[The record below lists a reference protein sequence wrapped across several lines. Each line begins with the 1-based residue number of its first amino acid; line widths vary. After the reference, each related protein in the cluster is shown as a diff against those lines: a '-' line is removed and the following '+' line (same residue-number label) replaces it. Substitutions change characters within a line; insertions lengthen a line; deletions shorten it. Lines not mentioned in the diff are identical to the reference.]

1 MKNETTPALRLTP
14 VRETTAS
21 VPLAVAE
28 RSLAAL
34 LVYGG
39 VLGTLCAAVGWSAL
53 WPAMAA
59 GAAALALAVWCAM
72 SRGWR
77 QWLPALLAP
86 AAAAW
91 CLLLPQ
97 ARDSAAGLF
106 NGVLAYVQS
115 LTGRIHLPLACEDTS
130 TLWAALPAC
139 IVLGALLGSLA
150 VYAPVANIVLAA
162 AGVALAAVSGSA
174 EGAWWLALLCLGAAL
189 LCLGSRRSCR
199 RSPAV
204 SLWTAAL
211 AVLLAALT
219 VGVTVI
225 TGLGASWNTTSAD
238 ETVRKAVHA
247 LRYENEAQAMPE
259 GDFSA
264 GVDFSDTPM
273 LEVTLSRPESLYLR
287 GFIGQRYTRDGW
299 TALDAGELSHQANDV
314 YWLQS
319 ADFFSQTQLSQLA
332 ALLKL
337 DTPQIDVQL
346 DVSGACRRFALLPYE
361 LSDSGVCDPYQLRD
375 TLPEGEK
382 HYAYTTSGNLTARAY
397 ELLDVLSQHLEDPQ
411 LKNYLAQETVYRQL
425 VYDNYLTIPEDTQK
439 TLTGFL
445 GKAPASI
452 TSYEAKSRI
461 RSCLAEMVEY
471 DESPVALPEDAD
483 PVSSFLQETGRGSA
497 VQYATTAVMMLR
509 YYGIPARYV
518 EGYLVTP
525 DMVSGK
531 TGETTLTLTADDA
544 HAWAEYYEDG
554 VGWIPFE
561 TATPYLNVMAE
572 SDWRWF
578 QPDENADLTGAQAQ
592 EGDGSRND
600 TVRHSTVETVDQPND
615 EPQVITIWK
624 EFASTVQ
631 SGFSALHM
639 GRWLL
644 LLALLA
650 LVLLAVLVILR
661 RGRICRKR
669 QAAFDDPDPREG
681 AAALF
686 AYAMELMWR
695 GGLKRE
701 NRSLLTESAAVSAW
715 AGETVDMEALAW
727 LNAEA
732 RYSAHPIT
740 ETQRQTMRQFAA
752 DTLRRFRQ
760 RLKPWQRF
768 YQKWFRCMY

>member
-1 MKNETTPALRLTP
+1 MKNENALTLTP
-14 VRETTAS
+14 VRETIS
-21 VPLAVAE
+21 SLPLAVAE
-28 RSLAAL
+28 RGLGAL
-34 LVYGG
+34 LVYAGL
-39 VLGTLCAAVGWSAL
+39 LGAMCAAFGWQPA
-53 WPAMAA
+53 WAAMALG
-59 GAAALALAVWCAM
+59 GAALLLAVWCAM
-72 SRGWR
+72 GRGWR
-77 QWLPALLAP
+77 QWLPVGLALL
-86 AAAAW
+86 AAAW
-91 CLLLPQ
+91 CLLPQ

-106 NGVLAYVQS
+106 NSVLAYVQA
-115 LTGRIHLPLACEDTS
+115 LTGRIHLPLACEETAA
-130 TLWAALPAC
+130 LWAAIPAC

-150 VYAPVANIVLAA
+150 VYAPVLGPVLALGCVVPA
-162 AGVALAAVSGSA
+162 MVKGEGSGL
-174 EGAWWLALLCLGAAL
+174 WLAILCLGAAL

-225 TGLGASWNTTSAD
+225 TGLGASWNTASAD
-238 ETVRKAVHA
+238 ETVRKAAHA
-247 LRYENEAQAMPE
+247 LRYESEAQAMPE

-273 LEVTLSRPESLYLR
+273 LDVTLSRPESLYLR

-299 TALDAGELSHQANDV
+299 TALDAGELSDQANDV

-319 ADFFSQTQLSQLA
+319 ADFFSQTQLSRLA
-332 ALLKL
+332 SLLKL
-337 DTPQIDVQL
+337 DTPQVDVQVA
-346 DVSGACRRFALLPYE
+346 VSGACRRFALLPYE

-375 TLPEGEK
+375 TLPDGGK
-382 HYAYTTSGNLTARAY
+382 HYAYTSSGNLTARAY

-411 LKNYLAQETVYRQL
+411 LKDYLAQETVYRQL

-497 VQYATTAVMMLR
+497 VQYATAAVMMLR

-525 DMVSGK
+525 DKVSGK

-578 QPDENADLTGAQAQ
+578 QPDNKSDLTGSQAQ
-592 EGDGSRND
+592 EGGTSQNR
-600 TVRHSTVETVDQPND
+600 TVRHSTVETLD
-615 EPQVITIWK
+615 EPTDQLETITIWK
-624 EFASTVQ
+624 ELTSTLQ
-631 SGFSALHM
+631 GLSAVHA

-644 LLALLA
+644 LLLLLA
-650 LVLLAVLVILR
+650 LMALVLAVILR
-661 RGRICRKR
+661 RRRVCRRR
-669 QAAFDDPDPREG
+669 QTDFDSDDCAHG
-681 AAALF
+681 TAALF

-695 GGLKRE
+695 GGLPRE
-701 NRSLLTESAAVSAW
+701 NGSLLQQDEAVSAW
-715 AGETVDMEALAW
+715 AGKPVDFRSLAW

-740 ETQRQTMRQFAA
+740 ETQRARMRYFAD
-752 DTLRRFRQ
+752 DTLQNFRR
-760 RLKPWQRF
+760 RLKPWQKL
-768 YQKWFRCMY
+768 YQKWIQCMY

>member
-34 LVYGG
+34 PVYGG
-39 VLGTLCAAVGWSAL
+39 LLGTLCALFGWSAL

-77 QWLPALLAP
+77 QWLPTLLAL

-130 TLWAALPAC
+130 ALWAALPAC

-150 VYAPVANIVLAA
+150 VYAPAVNIVLAA

-174 EGAWWLALLCLGAAL
+174 DGAWWLALLCLGAAL

-225 TGLGASWNTTSAD
+225 TGLGASWNTASAD

-273 LEVTLSRPESLYLR
+273 LEVTLSQPESLYLR

-337 DTPQIDVQL
+337 DTPQL

-375 TLPEGEK
+375 TLPEGGK

-411 LKNYLAQETVYRQL
+411 LKDYLAQETVYRQL

-452 TSYEAKSRI
+452 TSYEAKSHI

-497 VQYATTAVMMLR
+497 VQYATAAVMMLR

-518 EGYLVTP
+518 EGYLITP

-531 TGETTLTLTADDA
+531 SGATTLTLTGNDA

-554 VGWIPFE
+554 VGWVPFE
-561 TATPYLNVMAE
+561 TAQPYLNLMAE

-578 QPDENADLTGAQAQ
+578 QPDENADLTGAQVQ

-600 TVRHSTVETVDQPND
+600 TVRHSTVETVDRPND

-639 GRWLL
+639 GRWLIL
-644 LLALLA
+644 LLILA

-661 RGRICRKR
+661 RGKICRKR
-669 QAAFDDPDPREG
+669 QVAFDDPDPREG

-732 RYSAHPIT
+732 RYSAHPIS

-760 RLKPWQRF
+760 KMKPWQRF

>member
-1 MKNETTPALRLTP
+1 MKKETTPTLRLTP

-21 VPLAVAE
+21 VPLTIVE
-28 RSLAAL
+28 RGLGAL
-34 LVYGG
+34 LVYTGA
-39 VLGTLCAAVGWSAL
+39 LGTLCTVFGWSAQ
-53 WPAMAA
+53 WPTVAA
-59 GAAALALAVWCAM
+59 GAAALLLSVWCAM
-72 SRGWR
+72 GRGWR
-77 QWLPALLAP
+77 QWLPGLLAL
-86 AAAAW
+86 ATAAW

-97 ARDSAAGLF
+97 VRDSAAGLF
-106 NGVLAYVQS
+106 NGVLAFVQS
-115 LTGRIHLPLACEDTS
+115 LTGRIHLPLTYENTS
-130 TLWAALPAC
+130 ALWAALPAC
-139 IVLGALLGSLA
+139 VALGALLGSLA
-150 VYAPVANIVLAA
+150 VYASAVNAVLAA
-162 AGVALAAVSGSA
+162 VAVALAAVSGSA
-174 EGAWWLALLCLGAAL
+174 GGAWWLAALCLGAAL

-199 RSPAV
+199 TAPAV
-204 SLWTAAL
+204 SLWTGAVL
-211 AVLLAALT
+211 AVLALAIGGAVALT
-219 VGVTVI
+219 GLNTAI
-225 TGLGASWNTTSAD
+225 PTGDAD
-238 ETVRKAVHA
+238 ETVRRGVHA
-247 LRYENEAQAMPE
+247 LRYESEKQAMPE
-259 GDFSA
+259 GNFSA

-273 LEVTLSRPESLYLR
+273 LDVTLSQPESLYLR

-299 TALDAGELSHQANDV
+299 EALDAGSLSDQANDM

-319 ADFFSQTQLSQLA
+319 AGFFSQTQLSQLA
-332 ALLKL
+332 QLLKL
-337 DTPQIDVQL
+337 DTPQVDVRV

-361 LSDSGVCDPYQLRD
+361 LSDSGVCDPCQLRD
-375 TLPEGEK
+375 TLPQGRRS
-382 HYAYTTSGNLTARAY
+382 YAHTSSGNLTARAY
-397 ELLDVLSQHLEDPQ
+397 ELLDELSQHLEDADFQ
-411 LKNYLAQETVYRQL
+411 DYLAQEAAYRQT

-439 TLTGFL
+439 TLAAFL

-452 TSYEAKSRI
+452 TSYQAKSRV
-461 RSCLAEMVEY
+461 RACLAETVEY
-471 DESPVALPEDAD
+471 DEGADTFTGDAD
-483 PVSSFLQETGRGSA
+483 PVSAFLQETGRGSA
-497 VQYATTAVMMLR
+497 VQYATAAVMMLR

-518 EGYLVTP
+518 EGYLITP
-525 DMVSGK
+525 DAVSGQ
-531 TGETTLTLTADDA
+531 TGETTLTLTGNDA

-554 VGWIPFE
+554 VGWVPFE
-561 TATPYLNVMAE
+561 TAQPYLNLMAE

-592 EGDGSRND
+592 EGDGSQNN

-644 LLALLA
+644 LLVLLA
-650 LVLLAVLVILR
+650 LVLLAALVILR

-715 AGETVDMEALAW
+715 AGETVDMESLAW

>member
-39 VLGTLCAAVGWSAL
+39 VLGTLCALFGWSTL

-77 QWLPALLAP
+77 QWLPALLAL

-130 TLWAALPAC
+130 ALWAALPAC

-174 EGAWWLALLCLGAAL
+174 DGAWWLALLCLGAAL

-225 TGLGASWNTTSAD
+225 TGLGASWNTASAG

-273 LEVTLSRPESLYLR
+273 LDVTLSRPESLYLR

-375 TLPEGEK
+375 TLPEGGRR
-382 HYAYTTSGNLTARAY
+382 YAYTTSGNLTARAY

-578 QPDENADLTGAQAQ
+578 QPDNDADLTGAQAQ
-592 EGDGSRND
+592 DGDGSRND

-624 EFASTVQ
+624 EFASAVQ

-639 GRWLL
+639 GRWLIL
-644 LLALLA
+644 LLILA

-661 RGRICRKR
+661 RGKICRKR
-669 QAAFDDPDPREG
+669 QVAFDDPDPREG

-715 AGETVDMEALAW
+715 AGETVDMETLAW

>member
-1 MKNETTPALRLTP
+1 MKRETISGLRLTP

-21 VPLAVAE
+21 VPLTVAE
-28 RSLAAL
+28 RSCAAAL
-34 LVYGG
+34 TYAGL
-39 VLGTLCAAVGWSAL
+39 LGTLTAAFGWPVV
-53 WPAMAA
+53 WPALVC
-59 GAAALALAVWCAM
+59 GAAAVVFAVWCALG
-72 SRGWR
+72 RGWR
-77 QWLPALLAP
+77 QWLPALLAL

-97 ARDSAAGLF
+97 SRDSAAGLF
-106 NGVLAYVQS
+106 NSVLAWLQAV
-115 LTGRIHLPLACEDTS
+115 TGRIYLPLACEETA
-130 TLWAALPAC
+130 TVWAAVPVC
-139 IVLGALLGSLA
+139 IVLGALLGSA
-150 VYAPVANIVLAA
+150 GVYAPVTGVVLAA
-162 AGVALAAVSGSA
+162 VLAAVSAMMGQSSL
-174 EGAWWLALLCLGAAL
+174 WLAVLCLGGGL
-189 LCLGSRRSCR
+189 LWLGQRKSCR
-199 RSPAV
+199 TAPTVALWAAAV
-204 SLWTAAL
+204 LAIMAL
-211 AVLLAALT
+211 AASGVVALA
-219 VGVTVI
+219 
-225 TGLGASWNTTSAD
+225 GLNTAISTENAD
-238 ETVRKAVHA
+238 DAVRRGVHA
-247 LRYENEAQAMPE
+247 LRYESENQAMPE

-273 LEVTLSRPESLYLR
+273 LEVTLSQPESLYLR
-287 GFIGQRYTRDGW
+287 SFIGQRYTRQGW
-299 TALDAGELSHQANDV
+299 EDISADALVDQASDV

-319 ADFFSQTQLSQLA
+319 NDFFSQTQLSRLA
-332 ALLKL
+332 SLLDL
-337 DTPQIDVQL
+337 DTPAIDVQV
-346 DVSGACRRFALLPYE
+346 DVSGACRRYAILPYE
-361 LSDSGVCDPYQLRD
+361 LSGSELCDTAQLRD
-375 TLPEGEK
+375 TLPSGGRSYT
-382 HYAYTTSGNLTARAY
+382 YAATGNLTARAY
-397 ELLDVLSQHLEDPQ
+397 ELLDELSQHLEDAEFQ
-411 LKNYLAQETVYRQL
+411 DYLAQEAAYRQT

-439 TLTGFL
+439 TLAAFL

-452 TSYEAKSRI
+452 TSYQAKSRV
-461 RSCLAEMVEY
+461 RACLAETVEY
-471 DESPVALPEDAD
+471 DEGADVFTEDTD

-497 VQYATTAVMMLR
+497 VQYATAAVMMLR
-509 YYGIPARYV
+509 YYGIPTRYV
-518 EGYLVTP
+518 EGYLITP

-531 TGETTLTLTADDA
+531 SGETTLTLTGNDA

-554 VGWIPFE
+554 VGWVPFE
-561 TATPYLNVMAE
+561 TAQPYLNLMAE

-592 EGDGSRND
+592 EGDGSQNS
-600 TVRHSTVETVDQPND
+600 TVRHSTVETVNQPND

-639 GRWLL
+639 GRWLIL
-644 LLALLA
+644 LLILA

-760 RLKPWQRF
+760 KMKPWQQF

>member
-21 VPLAVAE
+21 VPLTVAE

-34 LVYGG
+34 PVYGG
-39 VLGTLCAAVGWSAL
+39 VLGTLCVLFGWSAL

-59 GAAALALAVWCAM
+59 GAAALVLAVWCAM
-72 SRGWR
+72 GRGWR
-77 QWLPALLAP
+77 QWLPALLAL

-97 ARDSAAGLF
+97 ARDSGAGLF

-115 LTGRIHLPLACEDTS
+115 LTGRIHLPLACADVS
-130 TLWAALPAC
+130 ALWAALPAC

-150 VYAPVANIVLAA
+150 VYAPVVSAVLAA

-174 EGAWWLALLCLGAAL
+174 GGAWWLALLCLGAAL

-204 SLWTAAL
+204 SLWTAAV
-211 AVLLAALT
+211 AVVLAALA
-219 VGVTVI
+219 VGVTAV
-225 TGLGASWNTTSAD
+225 TGLGASWNTASAD

-247 LRYENEAQAMPE
+247 LRYENETQAMPE

-273 LEVTLSRPESLYLR
+273 LDVTLSQPESLYLR
-287 GFIGQRYTRDGW
+287 GYIGQRYTRDGW
-299 TALDAGELSHQANDV
+299 TALDAGDLSDQANDV

-346 DVSGACRRFALLPYE
+346 DISGACRRFALLPYE
-361 LSDSGVCDPYQLRD
+361 LSDSGVCDPNQLRD
-375 TLPEGEK
+375 TLPEGGK
-382 HYAYTTSGNLTARAY
+382 HYTYTTSGNLTARAY

-411 LKNYLAQETVYRQL
+411 LKDYLAQETVYRQL

-439 TLTGFL
+439 TLTAFL

-471 DESPVALPEDAD
+471 DESPIQLPEDAD

-497 VQYATTAVMMLR
+497 VQYATAAVMMLR

-518 EGYLVTP
+518 EGYLIRP
-525 DMVSGK
+525 DMMSGK
-531 TGETTLTLTADDA
+531 SGETTLTLTADDA

-578 QPDENADLTGAQAQ
+578 QPDNDADLTGAQA
-592 EGDGSRND
+592 DGGGSQND
-600 TVRHSTVETVDQPND
+600 TVRHSTVEIPDQTDDQP
-615 EPQVITIWK
+615 EVITIWK
-624 EFASTVQ
+624 ELTST
-631 SGFSALHM
+631 LHSSLSRLHV

-644 LLALLA
+644 LLVLLALLA
-650 LVLLAVLVILR
+650 AVVLMAVR
-661 RGRICRKR
+661 RRRACKR
-669 QAAFDDPDPREG
+669 RAAVFGG
-681 AAALF
+681 ADRAAATAALF
-686 AYAMELMWR
+686 AYAMELMWH
-695 GGLKRE
+695 GGLPRE
-701 NRSLLTESAAVSAW
+701 NGSLLQQDKAVSDW
-715 AGETVDMEALAW
+715 AGKPVDFPALVW

-732 RYSAHPIT
+732 RYSPHPIT
-740 ETQRQTMRQFAA
+740 ETQRAQMRYFAD
-752 DTLRRFRQ
+752 DTLRCFR
-760 RLKPWQRF
+760 RKLKPWQKL
-768 YQKWFRCMY
+768 YQKWILCMY

>member
-39 VLGTLCAAVGWSAL
+39 VLGTLCALFGWSAL

-77 QWLPALLAP
+77 QWLPALLAL

-130 TLWAALPAC
+130 ALWAALPAC

-189 LCLGSRRSCR
+189 LCLGRRKSCR
-199 RSPAV
+199 PAPAV

-211 AVLLAALT
+211 LLILGALT
-219 VGVTVI
+219 AGVVALTN
-225 TGLGASWNTTSAD
+225 LNTTLNPERANDSLRQ
-238 ETVRKAVHA
+238 TLHA
-247 LRYENEAQAMPE
+247 LHYESAHQAMPE
-259 GDFSA
+259 GDFAA

-273 LEVTLSRPESLYLR
+273 LKVTLSQPEALYLR
-287 GFIGQRYTRDGW
+287 GFIGQRYTRQGW
-299 TALDAGELSHQANDV
+299 EDLSAESLSQQAGDV

-319 ADFFSQTQLSQLA
+319 NEFFAQTQLSRLA
-332 ALLKL
+332 SLLNL
-337 DTPQIDVQL
+337 DTPAIDVQV
-346 DVSGACRRFALLPYE
+346 DVSGACRRYAILPYE
-361 LSDSGVCDPYQLRD
+361 LSGSERCDAAQLRD
-375 TLPEGEK
+375 TLPGGRR
-382 HYAYTTSGNLTARAY
+382 HDAYTSAGNLTARAY
-397 ELLDVLSQHLEDPQ
+397 ELLDVLSQHLDDPA
-411 LKNYLAQETVYRQL
+411 LKTYLTQETAYRQL
-425 VYDNYLTIPEDTQK
+425 VYENYLTIPEDTQK
-439 TLTGFL
+439 TLAAFL

-452 TSYEAKSRI
+452 TSYEAKTRI
-461 RSCLAEMVEY
+461 LTCLADTVEY
-471 DESPVALPEDAD
+471 DEGTVELPSDAD

-497 VQYATTAVMMLR
+497 VQYATAAVMMLR

-518 EGYLVTP
+518 EGYLITP

-531 TGETTLTLTADDA
+531 SGETTVTLTGNDA

-561 TATPYLNVMAE
+561 TAAPYLGVMPQ

-578 QPDENADLTGAQAQ
+578 QPDDKSDLTGSQAQ
-592 EGDGSRND
+592 EGGTSQNR
-600 TVRHSTVETVDQPND
+600 TVRHSTVETLD
-615 EPQVITIWK
+615 EPTDQLETITIWK
-624 EFASTVQ
+624 ELTSTLQ
-631 SGFSALHM
+631 GLSAVHA

-644 LLALLA
+644 LLLLLA
-650 LVLLAVLVILR
+650 LIALVLAVILR
-661 RGRICRKR
+661 RRRVCRRR
-669 QAAFDDPDPREG
+669 QTDFDSADCARG
-681 AAALF
+681 TAALF

-695 GGLKRE
+695 GGLPRE
-701 NRSLLTESAAVSAW
+701 NGSLLQQDEAVSAW
-715 AGETVDMEALAW
+715 AGKPVDFRALAW

-740 ETQRQTMRQFAA
+740 ETQRAQMRYFAD
-752 DTLRRFRQ
+752 DTLQSFRR
-760 RLKPWQRF
+760 RLKPWQKL
-768 YQKWFRCMY
+768 YQKWIQCMY

>member
-14 VRETTAS
+14 IRETTAS

>member
-34 LVYGG
+34 PVYGG
-39 VLGTLCAAVGWSAL
+39 VLGTLCALFGWSAL

-77 QWLPALLAP
+77 QWLPALLAL

-130 TLWAALPAC
+130 ALWAALPAC

-150 VYAPVANIVLAA
+150 VYAPAVNIVLAA

-174 EGAWWLALLCLGAAL
+174 GGAWWLALLCLGAAL

-225 TGLGASWNTTSAD
+225 TGLGASWNTTSAG

-273 LEVTLSRPESLYLR
+273 LDVTLSQPESLYLR

-337 DTPQIDVQL
+337 DTPQIDVQI

-483 PVSSFLQETGRGSA
+483 PVSVFLQETGRGSA
-497 VQYATTAVMMLR
+497 VQYATAAVMMLR

-518 EGYLVTP
+518 EGYLIRP

-531 TGETTLTLTADDA
+531 TGETALTLTADDA

>member
-34 LVYGG
+34 PVYGG
-39 VLGTLCAAVGWSAL
+39 LLGTLCAAVGWSAL

-77 QWLPALLAP
+77 QWLPALLAL

-130 TLWAALPAC
+130 ALWAALPAC

-150 VYAPVANIVLAA
+150 VYAPAVNIVLAA

-174 EGAWWLALLCLGAAL
+174 DGAWWLALLCLGAAL

-225 TGLGASWNTTSAD
+225 TGLGASWNTASAD

-247 LRYENEAQAMPE
+247 LRYESEDQAMPE

-273 LEVTLSRPESLYLR
+273 LDVTLSRPESLYLR

-319 ADFFSQTQLSQLA
+319 ADFFSQTQLSRLA

-375 TLPEGEK
+375 TLPEGGK
-382 HYAYTTSGNLTARAY
+382 HYAYTSSGNLTARAY
-397 ELLDVLSQHLEDPQ
+397 ELLDVLSQHLEEPQ
-411 LKNYLAQETVYRQL
+411 LKDYLAQETVYRQL

-439 TLTGFL
+439 TLTSFL

-452 TSYEAKSRI
+452 TSYQAKSRV
-461 RSCLAEMVEY
+461 RACLAETVEY
-471 DESPVALPEDAD
+471 DEGADVFTEDAD
-483 PVSSFLQETGRGSA
+483 PVSVFLQETGRGSA
-497 VQYATTAVMMLR
+497 VQYATAAVMMLR

-518 EGYLVTP
+518 EGYLITP

-531 TGETTLTLTADDA
+531 SGETTLTLTGNDA

-554 VGWIPFE
+554 VGWVPFE
-561 TATPYLNVMAE
+561 TAQPYLNLMAE

-592 EGDGSRND
+592 EGDGSQNS
-600 TVRHSTVETVDQPND
+600 TVRHSTVETVDRPND

-644 LLALLA
+644 LLLILA
-650 LVLLAVLVILR
+650 LVLLAALVILR
-661 RGRICRKR
+661 RRKMCRKR
-669 QAAFDDPDPREG
+669 QAAFDDPDPKEG
-681 AAALF
+681 TAALF

>member
-34 LVYGG
+34 PVYGG
-39 VLGTLCAAVGWSAL
+39 VLGTLCALFGWSAL

-77 QWLPALLAP
+77 QWLPALLAL

-130 TLWAALPAC
+130 ALWAALPAC

-150 VYAPVANIVLAA
+150 VYAPAVNIVLAA

-174 EGAWWLALLCLGAAL
+174 GGAWWLALLCLGAAL

-225 TGLGASWNTTSAD
+225 TGLGASWNTTSAG

-259 GDFSA
+259 GDFST

-273 LEVTLSRPESLYLR
+273 LDVTLSRPESLYLR

-337 DTPQIDVQL
+337 DTPQIDVQI

-439 TLTGFL
+439 TLTAFL
-445 GKAPASI
+445 GKAPSSI

-483 PVSSFLQETGRGSA
+483 PVSVFLQETGRGSA
-497 VQYATTAVMMLR
+497 VQYATAAVMMLR

-518 EGYLVTP
+518 EGYLIRP

-531 TGETTLTLTADDA
+531 TGETALTLTADDA

>member
-34 LVYGG
+34 PVYGG
-39 VLGTLCAAVGWSAL
+39 LLGMLCAAVGWSAL

-77 QWLPALLAP
+77 QWLPALLAL

-115 LTGRIHLPLACEDTS
+115 LTGRIHLPLACGETAA
-130 TLWAALPAC
+130 LWAAPPAC

-150 VYAPVANIVLAA
+150 VYAPAVNIVLAA

-174 EGAWWLALLCLGAAL
+174 DGAWWLALLCLGAAL

-225 TGLGASWNTTSAD
+225 TGLGASWNTASAD

-259 GDFSA
+259 GDFST

-273 LEVTLSRPESLYLR
+273 LDVTLSQPEALYLR
-287 GFIGQRYTRDGW
+287 GFIGQRYTRQGW
-299 TALDAGELSHQANDV
+299 EDLSAESLSQQAGDV

-319 ADFFSQTQLSQLA
+319 NEFFAQTQLSRLA
-332 ALLKL
+332 SLLNL
-337 DTPQIDVQL
+337 DTPAIDVQV
-346 DVSGACRRFALLPYE
+346 DVSDACRRYAILPYE
-361 LSDSGVCDPYQLRD
+361 LSGSERCDAAQLRD
-375 TLPEGEK
+375 TLPGGRR
-382 HYAYTTSGNLTARAY
+382 HDAYTSAGNLTARAY
-397 ELLDVLSQHLEDPQ
+397 ELLDVLSQHLDDPA
-411 LKNYLAQETVYRQL
+411 LKTYLTQETAYRQL
-425 VYDNYLTIPEDTQK
+425 VYENYLTIPEDTQK
-439 TLTGFL
+439 TLAAFL

-452 TSYEAKSRI
+452 TSYEAKTRI
-461 RSCLAEMVEY
+461 LTCLADTVEY
-471 DESPVALPEDAD
+471 DEGPVELPSDAD

-497 VQYATTAVMMLR
+497 VQYATAAVMMLR

-518 EGYLVTP
+518 EGYLITP

-531 TGETTLTLTADDA
+531 SGETTLALTGNDA

-561 TATPYLNVMAE
+561 TAAPYLGVMPQ

-578 QPDENADLTGAQAQ
+578 QPDDKSDLTGSQAQ
-592 EGDGSRND
+592 EGGTSQNR
-600 TVRHSTVETVDQPND
+600 TVRHSTVETLD
-615 EPQVITIWK
+615 EPTDQLETVTIWK
-624 EFASTVQ
+624 DLTSTLQ
-631 SGFSALHM
+631 GLSAVHA

-644 LLALLA
+644 LLLLLA
-650 LVLLAVLVILR
+650 LAVLVLLVILR
-661 RGRICRKR
+661 RRRVCRRR
-669 QAAFDDPDPREG
+669 QTDFDSADCAHG
-681 AAALF
+681 TAALF

-695 GGLKRE
+695 GGLPRE
-701 NRSLLTESAAVSAW
+701 NGSLLQQDEAVSAW
-715 AGETVDMEALAW
+715 AGKPVDFRSLAW

-740 ETQRQTMRQFAA
+740 ETQRARMRYFAD
-752 DTLRRFRQ
+752 DTLQSFRR
-760 RLKPWQRF
+760 RLKPWQKL
-768 YQKWFRCMY
+768 YQKWIQCMY

>member
-34 LVYGG
+34 PVYGG
-39 VLGTLCAAVGWSAL
+39 LLGTLCAAFGWSAL

-77 QWLPALLAP
+77 QWLPALLAL

-115 LTGRIHLPLACEDTS
+115 LTGRIHLPLACGETAA
-130 TLWAALPAC
+130 LWAALPAC

-174 EGAWWLALLCLGAAL
+174 DGAWWLALLCLGAAL

-211 AVLLAALT
+211 AVLLAVLT

-225 TGLGASWNTTSAD
+225 TGLGASWNTTSAG

-273 LEVTLSRPESLYLR
+273 LDVTLSQPESLYLR

-337 DTPQIDVQL
+337 DTPQIDVQI

-497 VQYATTAVMMLR
+497 VQYATAAVMMLR

-600 TVRHSTVETVDQPND
+600 TVRHSTVETVDRPND

-639 GRWLL
+639 GRWLIL
-644 LLALLA
+644 LLILA

-760 RLKPWQRF
+760 KMKPWQRF

>member
-34 LVYGG
+34 PVYGG
-39 VLGTLCAAVGWSAL
+39 VLGTLCALFGWSAL

-77 QWLPALLAP
+77 QWLPALLAL

-115 LTGRIHLPLACEDTS
+115 LTGRIHLPLACEDVS
-130 TLWAALPAC
+130 ALWAALPAC

-150 VYAPVANIVLAA
+150 VYAPAVNIVLAA

-174 EGAWWLALLCLGAAL
+174 DGAWWLALLCLGAAL

-225 TGLGASWNTTSAD
+225 TGLGASWNTASAD
-238 ETVRKAVHA
+238 EAVRKAVHA
-247 LRYENEAQAMPE
+247 LRYESEDQAMPE

-273 LEVTLSRPESLYLR
+273 LKVTLSQPEALYLR
-287 GFIGQRYTRDGW
+287 GFIGQRYTRQGW
-299 TALDAGELSHQANDV
+299 EDLSAESLSQQAGDV

-319 ADFFSQTQLSQLA
+319 NEFFAQTQLSRLA
-332 ALLKL
+332 SLLNL
-337 DTPQIDVQL
+337 DTPAIDVQV
-346 DVSGACRRFALLPYE
+346 DVSGACRRYAILPYE
-361 LSDSGVCDPYQLRD
+361 LSGSERCDAAQLRD
-375 TLPEGEK
+375 TLPGGGR
-382 HYAYTTSGNLTARAY
+382 HAAYAATGNLTARAY
-397 ELLDVLSQHLEDPQ
+397 ELLDELSQHLDDPA
-411 LKNYLAQETVYRQL
+411 LKTYLTQETAYRQL
-425 VYDNYLTIPEDTQK
+425 VYENYLTIPEDTQK
-439 TLTGFL
+439 TLAAFL

-452 TSYEAKSRI
+452 TSYEAKTRI
-461 RSCLAEMVEY
+461 LTCLADTVEY
-471 DESPVALPEDAD
+471 DESPVELSPDAD
-483 PVSSFLQETGRGSA
+483 PVSSFLQEAGRGSA
-497 VQYATTAVMMLR
+497 VQYATAAVMMLR

-518 EGYLVTP
+518 EGYLITP

-531 TGETTLTLTADDA
+531 SGETTLALTGNDA

-561 TATPYLNVMAE
+561 TAAPYLGVMPQ

-578 QPDENADLTGAQAQ
+578 QPDDQSDLTGSQAQ
-592 EGDGSRND
+592 EGGTSQNR
-600 TVRHSTVETVDQPND
+600 TVRHSTVETLD
-615 EPQVITIWK
+615 EPTDQLETVTIWK
-624 EFASTVQ
+624 ELTSTLQ
-631 SGFSALHM
+631 GLSAVHA

-644 LLALLA
+644 LLLLA
-650 LVLLAVLVILR
+650 LAVLVLLVILR
-661 RGRICRKR
+661 RRRVCRRR
-669 QAAFDDPDPREG
+669 QTDFDSADCAHG
-681 AAALF
+681 TAALF

-695 GGLKRE
+695 GGLPRE
-701 NRSLLTESAAVSAW
+701 NGSLLQQDEAVSAW
-715 AGETVDMEALAW
+715 AGKPVDFRSLAW

-740 ETQRQTMRQFAA
+740 ETQRARMRYFAD
-752 DTLRRFRQ
+752 DTLQSFRR
-760 RLKPWQRF
+760 RLKPWQKL
-768 YQKWFRCMY
+768 YQKWIQCMY

>member
-34 LVYGG
+34 PVYGG
-39 VLGTLCAAVGWSAL
+39 LLGTLCALFGWSAL

-77 QWLPALLAP
+77 QWLPTLLAL

-115 LTGRIHLPLACEDTS
+115 LTGRIHLPLACGETAA
-130 TLWAALPAC
+130 LWAALPAC

-174 EGAWWLALLCLGAAL
+174 DGAWWLALLCLGAAL

-225 TGLGASWNTTSAD
+225 TGLGASWNTASAD

-287 GFIGQRYTRDGW
+287 GFIGQRYTRRGW
-299 TALDAGELSHQANDV
+299 EDISADALADQAADV

-319 ADFFSQTQLSQLA
+319 GGFFSQTQLSQLA
-332 ALLKL
+332 SLLGL
-337 DTPQIDVQL
+337 ETPQVDVN
-346 DVSGACRRFALLPYE
+346 VNISGACRRYAVLPYE
-361 LSDSGVCDPYQLRD
+361 LSDNTVCGADQLRD
-375 TLPEGEK
+375 TLPGGGK
-382 HYAYTTSGNLTARAY
+382 HYAYTSSSNLTARAY
-397 ELLDVLSQHLEDPQ
+397 ELLDELSQHLEDADFQ
-411 LKNYLAQETVYRQL
+411 DYLAQEAAYRQT

-439 TLTGFL
+439 TLAAFL

-452 TSYEAKSRI
+452 TSYQAKSRV
-461 RSCLAEMVEY
+461 RACLAETVEY
-471 DESPVALPEDAD
+471 DEGADTFTGDAD
-483 PVSSFLQETGRGSA
+483 PVSAFLQETGRGSA
-497 VQYATTAVMMLR
+497 VQYATAAVMMLR

-518 EGYLVTP
+518 EGYLITP

-531 TGETTLTLTADDA
+531 SGETTLTLTGNDA

-554 VGWIPFE
+554 VGWVPFE
-561 TATPYLNVMAE
+561 TAQPYLNLMAE

-592 EGDGSRND
+592 EGDGSQNS

-631 SGFSALHM
+631 SGFAALHM

-650 LVLLAVLVILR
+650 LVLLAALVILR
-661 RGRICRKR
+661 RGKICRKR
-669 QAAFDDPDPREG
+669 QAAFDDPDTREG

-715 AGETVDMEALAW
+715 AGETVDMETLAW

-760 RLKPWQRF
+760 KLKPWQRF

>member
-34 LVYGG
+34 PVYGG
-39 VLGTLCAAVGWSAL
+39 LLGTLCALFGWSAL

-77 QWLPALLAP
+77 QWLPALLAL

-115 LTGRIHLPLACEDTS
+115 LTGRIHLPLACGETAA
-130 TLWAALPAC
+130 LWAALPAC

-174 EGAWWLALLCLGAAL
+174 DGAWWLALLCLGAAL

-211 AVLLAALT
+211 AVLLAVLT

-225 TGLGASWNTTSAD
+225 TGLGASWNTTSAG

-273 LEVTLSRPESLYLR
+273 LDVTLSQPESLYLR

-337 DTPQIDVQL
+337 DTPQIDVQI

-483 PVSSFLQETGRGSA
+483 PVSVFLQETGRGSA
-497 VQYATTAVMMLR
+497 VQYATAAVMMLR

-518 EGYLVTP
+518 EGYLIRP

-531 TGETTLTLTADDA
+531 TGETALTLTADDA

>member
-34 LVYGG
+34 PVYGG
-39 VLGTLCAAVGWSAL
+39 LLGTLCALFGWSAL

-77 QWLPALLAP
+77 QWLPALLAL

-115 LTGRIHLPLACEDTS
+115 LTGRIHLPLACGETAA
-130 TLWAALPAC
+130 LWAALPAC

-150 VYAPVANIVLAA
+150 VYAPAVNIVLVA

-174 EGAWWLALLCLGAAL
+174 DGAWWLALLCLGAAL

-225 TGLGASWNTTSAD
+225 TGLGASWNTTSAG

-247 LRYENEAQAMPE
+247 LRYENEHQAMPE
-259 GDFSA
+259 GDFST

-445 GKAPASI
+445 GKAPTSI

-531 TGETTLTLTADDA
+531 SGETTLTLTGNDA

-554 VGWIPFE
+554 VGWVPFE
-561 TATPYLNVMAE
+561 TAQPYLNLMAE

-578 QPDENADLTGAQAQ
+578 QPDENADLTGAQVQ

-600 TVRHSTVETVDQPND
+600 TVRHSTVETVDRPND

-639 GRWLL
+639 GRWLIL
-644 LLALLA
+644 LLILA

-661 RGRICRKR
+661 RGKICRKR
-669 QAAFDDPDPREG
+669 QVAFDDPDPREG

-760 RLKPWQRF
+760 KLKPWQRF